1 MPRVMDPA
9 LLAQLETTQNQ
20 INNTAPKPA
29 LSLQDMAAAREDAL
43 AKIRLARSLQE
54 RSRNKWFG
62 TGFGAG
68 LASNIAG
75 TPAYDIQAD
84 AQTLLSGGAL
94 RKIMEMAE
102 QNGGKNPLTPMSN
115 SDVNLIANSIAN
127 LDVGQSD
134 EQFQRNA
141 GQYERAYLNAFRAA
155 GGAKLPP
162 DLMPRQNGAPAVGTV
177 ENGYRFKGGNPAN
190 PASWVKVPTR

>member
-1 MPRVMDPA
+1 MPRVTDPA
-9 LLAQLETTQNQ
+9 LLSQLETTQTQ
-20 INNTAPKPA
+20 INKAAPQKPA
-29 LSLQDMAAAREDAL
+29 LTPQALAEAREEAL
-43 AKIRLARSLQE
+43 AKVRLARSLQE
-54 RSRNKWFG
+54 RSKNKWFG
-62 TGFGAG
+62 TGFGAR
-68 LASNIAG
+68 LASNLAG
-75 TPAYDIQAD
+75 TPAYDINAD

-102 QNGGKNPLTPMSN
+102 TNGGKNPLTPMSN

-155 GGAKLPP
+155 GGKQLPD
-162 DLMPRQNGAPAVGTV
+162 DLRPKPAPKAQTQGVSPKAAA
-177 ENGYRFKGGNPAN
+177 YLKKYGGQ
-190 PASWVKVPTR
+190 